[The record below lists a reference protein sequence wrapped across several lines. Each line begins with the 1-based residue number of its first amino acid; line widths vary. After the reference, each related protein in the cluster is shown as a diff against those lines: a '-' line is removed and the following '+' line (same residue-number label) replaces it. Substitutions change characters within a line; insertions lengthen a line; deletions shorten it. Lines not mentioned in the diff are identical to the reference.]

1 MCATLAK
8 TLTLLQESIY
18 NDAAGIFEHLQPK
31 KSNLAGES
39 QWTKLSIELI
49 QQKNLL
55 LAQINSASLPNSTA
69 Y

>member
-1 MCATLAK
+1 MCATLAE

-18 NDAAGIFEHLQPK
+18 DDPAGIFEHLQPK
-31 KSNLAGES
+31 KRNLAGES

-55 LAQINSASLPNSTA
+55 LAQINSASLPDSTA